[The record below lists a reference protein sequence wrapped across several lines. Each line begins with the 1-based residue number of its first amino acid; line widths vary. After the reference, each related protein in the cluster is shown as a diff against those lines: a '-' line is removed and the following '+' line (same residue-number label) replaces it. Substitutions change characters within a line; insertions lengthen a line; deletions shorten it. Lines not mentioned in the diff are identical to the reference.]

1 MIKNNKILTFLLC
14 LLFAF
19 GFWVYVIT
27 TVSPGSEATYHNIPV
42 ILQGSS
48 LLKERGLVNVT
59 DKAPTISL
67 TLYGNRTDLN
77 KINSS
82 NITVVADLSHIYE
95 PGTHRLTYSITY
107 PGDVASDAISERLK
121 EPSTVVLEVERNV
134 AKPVPVQIQYK
145 GSVGADY
152 IVLKEERELDREE
165 VLISGPES
173 VISKITQA
181 RIEVDLEG
189 RTSSFSENYRYILC
203 DAEGNPVDA
212 DKVETNVP
220 SVNLTLTIHRIKTVE
235 LKVTVINGG
244 GATEETS
251 EIKINPETI
260 KVSGSD
266 TALEG
271 LDTLILGTINLGEL
285 TSDSTKR
292 FDILLPSGVTD
303 LGNTERAVVTIK
315 FPELSTKTLKITNII
330 AQNVPDGMKAEVLT
344 QSVEV
349 TVRGP
354 KALISRLTSR
364 DVSVTVDL
372 KNAQEGSFT
381 VRAVVVLGEEFSRVG
396 PIGAVNVA
404 VTVMPEEAREK

>member
-1 MIKNNKILTFLLC
+1 MKNNKILTFLLC

-95 PGTHRLTYSITY
+95 PGTHRLIYSITY
-107 PGDVASDAISERLK
+107 PGDIASDAISERLK

-134 AKPVPVQIQYK
+134 TKPVPVQIEYK
-145 GSVGADY
+145 GSVGSDY

-165 VLISGPES
+165 VVISGPES
-173 VISKITQA
+173 VISQIAQA

-189 RTSSFSENYRYILC
+189 RTSSFSENYRFTLC
-203 DAEGNPVDA
+203 DAEGNPVNA
-212 DKVETNVP
+212 DKVETNAP

-235 LKVTVINGG
+235 LKVTVIAGG

-251 EIKINPETI
+251 EIKIEPETI

-266 TALEG
+266 AALEG
-271 LDTLILGTINLGEL
+271 LDSLILGTINLAEL

-315 FPELSTKTLKITNII
+315 FPELSTKTLKITNVV
-330 AQNVPDGMKAEVLT
+330 AQNVPEGMKAEILT

-354 KALISRLTSR
+354 KALVSRLTSR

-396 PIGAVNVA
+396 PIGVVNVA
-404 VTVMPEEAREK
+404 VTVMPEEAEEK

>member
-1 MIKNNKILTFLLC
+1 MIKNNKLLTFLLC

-77 KINSS
+77 KINPS

-173 VISKITQA
+173 VISKIAQA

-203 DAEGNPVDA
+203 DAEGNPVQTPEGISGEYVTGS
-212 DKVETNVP
+212 K
-220 SVNLTLTIHRIKTVE
+220 TLSLTVE
-235 LKVTVINGG
+235 NLRGYALPATGG
-244 GATEETS
+244 IGMH
-251 EIKINPETI
+251 
-260 KVSGSD
+260 
-266 TALEG
+266 LYLLCG
-271 LDTLILGTINLGEL
+271 LLLILGPLVYGFGL
-285 TSDSTKR
+285 RRRGGRRSKR
-292 FDILLPSGVTD
+292 
-303 LGNTERAVVTIK
+303 
-315 FPELSTKTLKITNII
+315 
-330 AQNVPDGMKAEVLT
+330 
-344 QSVEV
+344 
-349 TVRGP
+349 
-354 KALISRLTSR
+354 
-364 DVSVTVDL
+364 
-372 KNAQEGSFT
+372 
-381 VRAVVVLGEEFSRVG
+381 
-396 PIGAVNVA
+396 
-404 VTVMPEEAREK
+404 